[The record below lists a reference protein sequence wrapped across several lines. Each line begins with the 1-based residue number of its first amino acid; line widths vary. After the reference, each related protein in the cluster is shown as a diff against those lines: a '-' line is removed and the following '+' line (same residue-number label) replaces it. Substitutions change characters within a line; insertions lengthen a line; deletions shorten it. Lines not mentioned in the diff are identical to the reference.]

1 MCGILAILNI
11 KGTQVEVRAKAYELS
26 RRIRHR
32 GPDRSRIVV
41 LVHLIY
47 YNQEAGP
54 NTYHVISHE
63 RLSLVDLSDKGRQP
77 F

>member
-11 KGTQVEVRAKAYELS
+11 RGTQVEVRAKAYELS

-41 LVHLIY
+41 LV
-47 YNQEAGP
+47 
-54 NTYHVISHE
+54 YHSMIIGSWPKSLSCYIS
-63 RLSLVDLSDKGRQP
+63 
-77 F
+77 

>member
-11 KGTQVEVRAKAYELS
+11 RGTQVEVRAKAYELS

-41 LVHLIY
+41 LVSLSIY
-47 YNQEAGP
+47 YLGSWAKP
-54 NTYHVISHE
+54 LSCYIS
-63 RLSLVDLSDKGRQP
+63 
-77 F
+77 